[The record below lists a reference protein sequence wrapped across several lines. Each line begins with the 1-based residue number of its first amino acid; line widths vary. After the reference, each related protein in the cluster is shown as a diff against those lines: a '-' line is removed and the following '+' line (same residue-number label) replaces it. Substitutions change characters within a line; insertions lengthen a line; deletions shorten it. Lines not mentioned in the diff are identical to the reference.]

1 MLGGIV
7 GWSGYDSVAITN
19 CYYLTGTAG
28 QVYGHGTATIT
39 NTTEKSAFDFANG
52 GVLALLMANRPA
64 DAQPWD
70 TTCKYLEST
79 GMTLPV
85 FARQNLTVHAHVWSA
100 YTTDTAA
107 KTHTHSC
114 ACGVAETE
122 ACTITPAT
130 CKDGSACAVC
140 GQQYGGPDTGKH
152 ADLQHFPAVA
162 ATTDAE
168 GNKEYWYCG
177 GFCRCR
183 SNQGNHPGRHRDGQ
197 AAPAHHAADGN
208 PDRIPHGAAHHRA
221 AGCGAAPPDRTAHGA
236 AHGRPHRAAGIHHP
250 RHRRYQQP
258 HFVGRPAA
266 LRRRGPGSNGI

>member
-1 MLGGIV
+1 
-7 GWSGYDSVAITN
+7 
-19 CYYLTGTAG
+19 
-28 QVYGHGTATIT
+28 
-39 NTTEKSAFDFANG
+39 
-52 GVLALLMANRPA
+52 MANRPA

-70 TTCKYLEST
+70 TTCKYLESA

-177 GFCRCR
+177 GCGKYFADAAATRK
-183 SNQGNHPGRHRDGQ
+183 SPG
-197 AAPAHHAADGN
+197 PT
-208 PDRIPHGAAHHRA
+208 P
-221 AGCGAAPPDRTAHGA
+221 
-236 AHGRPHRAAGIHHP
+236 
-250 RHRRYQQP
+250 
-258 HFVGRPAA
+258 
-266 LRRRGPGSNGI
+266 